1 MKKVLFIIISFCLA
15 LSMQAQTIHW
25 LTFIDTNDANV
36 GEMDKNSQALLFNRF
51 RNVVNAALASYGYTA
66 DNQEYFG
73 DRLTPQNCTKA
84 VNSLTI
90 SNHNDIIVFYYIGH
104 GTHAAQEKNK
114 FPQMLMGR
122 DWDKERE
129 FIPLKWVG
137 DQLKSKGARLSITIG
152 MCCNPIQIASA
163 KDKPNFSSSSFA
175 YNTGNTYLSDKEID
189 HILSLFLESTGSI
202 IQASA
207 SVGELSWGYDFKD
220 MRRIDTFS
228 RFLILQ
234 FDDLIKNGSTLT
246 WSSFLSAIGNNVSAL
261 QREVVSMDP
270 SIQADAQRNGYS
282 PYQTPFNEMNISRAS
297 RPIISKETPE
307 PTKPTPK
314 DDEMTIEDLMEQC
327 LSYMANSNN
336 PQEKRIEMAQQVK
349 TMFSS
354 TASVKILSQDGD
366 VVVNSRKA
374 ANYFDIISTSRI
386 LLNVNYVDM
395 DFDSKGLIKVLKV
408 KETYRRKGY

>member
-1 MKKVLFIIISFCLA
+1 MKKIIFIIIGCCLV

-25 LTFIDTNDANV
+25 LTFIDTNDARV
-36 GEMDKNSQALLFNRF
+36 GEMDKNAQALLFNRF
-51 RNVVNAALASYGYTA
+51 RNVVNAALATYGYTA

-73 DRLTPQNCTKA
+73 NNLTPQKCTKA
-84 VNSLTI
+84 IQNLQC
-90 SNHNDIIVFYYIGH
+90 NKEDIIVFYYIGH
-104 GTHAAQEKNK
+104 GTHAAQEKNR
-114 FPQMLMGR
+114 FPQMMMGK

-137 DQLKSKGARLSITIG
+137 EQLANKGARLSITIG

-175 YNTGNTYLSDKEID
+175 YNTGNTYLSDAEID
-189 HILSLFLESTGSI
+189 NILSLFLESKGNI

-207 SVGELSWGYDFKD
+207 DVGELSWGYDFKD

-234 FDDLIKNGSTLT
+234 FDEVIKKGSTLT
-246 WSSFLSAIGNNVSAL
+246 WSSFLGAIGNNVSAL
-261 QREVVSMDP
+261 QKEVVSMDP
-270 SIQADAQRNGYS
+270 SILADAQHNGYS
-282 PYQTPFNEMNISRAS
+282 PYQTPYNEMDIVRAN
-297 RPIISKETPE
+297 RPIISKENPA
-307 PTKPTPK
+307 PPQNTPK
-314 DDEMTIEDLMEQC
+314 DDEMTMEDFMEQC
-327 LSYMANSNN
+327 LSYLANSNN
-336 PQEKRIEMAQQVK
+336 PQDKRIEVAQQVK
-349 TMFSS
+349 TLFAP
-354 TASVKILSQDGD
+354 TATVKILSQDGD

-374 ANYFDIISTSRI
+374 SNYLDIVSTSRI

-408 KETYRRKGY
+408 KETYRRKEY

>member
-1 MKKVLFIIISFCLA
+1 MKKVTFIIISFCLA

-25 LTFIDTNDANV
+25 LTFIDTNDVNV

-84 VNSLTI
+84 INSLTI
-90 SNHNDIIVFYYIGH
+90 SNNNDIIVFYYIGH
-104 GTHAAQEKNK
+104 GTHAAKEKNK

-129 FIPLKWVG
+129 FIPLQWVG
-137 DQLKSKGARLSITIG
+137 DELKKKGARLSITIG

-175 YNTGNTYLSDKEID
+175 YNTGNTYLSDTEID

-246 WSSFLSAIGNNVSAL
+246 WSSFLNAIGNNVSAL
-261 QREVVSMDP
+261 QKEVVSMDP
-270 SIQADAQRNGYS
+270 SILADAQRNGYS
-282 PYQTPFNEMNISRAS
+282 PYQTPFNEMNITRAS
-297 RPIISKETPE
+297 RPKINPLPE
-307 PTKPTPK
+307 PPTPTPK
-314 DDEMTIEDLMEQC
+314 DDEITVQDLMEQC
-327 LSYMANSNN
+327 LSYLANGNN
-336 PQEKRIEMAQQVK
+336 PQDKRIEMAQQVK
-349 TMFSS
+349 TMFTP
-354 TASVKILSQDGD
+354 TAVVKILSQDGD

-374 ANYFDIISTSRI
+374 ADYFDIISTSRI

-408 KETYRRKGY
+408 KEVYRRKGY

>member
-1 MKKVLFIIISFCLA
+1 
-15 LSMQAQTIHW
+15 
-25 LTFIDTNDANV
+25 
-36 GEMDKNSQALLFNRF
+36 
-51 RNVVNAALASYGYTA
+51 
-66 DNQEYFG
+66 
-73 DRLTPQNCTKA
+73 
-84 VNSLTI
+84 
-90 SNHNDIIVFYYIGH
+90 
-104 GTHAAQEKNK
+104 
-114 FPQMLMGR
+114 MLMGR

-261 QREVVSMDP
+261 QKEVVSMDP
-270 SIQADAQRNGYS
+270 SILADAQRNGYS

-297 RPIISKETPE
+297 RPVISKETPE
-307 PTKPTPK
+307 PPKPTPK

-327 LSYMANSNN
+327 LSYIANSNN

-349 TMFSS
+349 TMFAS
-354 TASVKILSQDGD
+354 TAIVKILSQDGD

-374 ANYFDIISTSRI
+374 ANYFDIVSTSRI

-408 KETYRRKGY
+408 KETYRRKEY

>member
-90 SNHNDIIVFYYIGH
+90 SNHDDIIVFYYIGH

-246 WSSFLSAIGNNVSAL
+246 WNSFLSAIGNNVSAL
-261 QREVVSMDP
+261 QKEVVSMDP
-270 SIQADAQRNGYS
+270 SILADAQRNGYS

-297 RPIISKETPE
+297 RPVISKETPE
-307 PTKPTPK
+307 PPKPTPK

-327 LSYMANSNN
+327 LSYIANSNN

-349 TMFSS
+349 TMFAS
-354 TASVKILSQDGD
+354 TAIVKILSQDGD

-374 ANYFDIISTSRI
+374 ANYFDIVSTSRI

-408 KETYRRKGY
+408 KETYRRKEY